1 MTCIQP
7 FSAPRRGHVCVW
19 GGKAAQAAD
28 IRKDAVNWHM
38 FRSCLQMLINHST
51 ALYSRMIN
59 IICVYHLWRVY
70 ERSAFVVNIYCNIDK
85 KIRMMGPM
93 TVIVS
98 FIRFS
103 HPKDPVL
110 AQQSVGQYWSE
121 YSLHFWHSHKCTCDN
136 HRQCIAASLFLIPGP
151 MLLLRPIHISHSIIE
166 TNETLLFVCCY
177 AWHSFNDTLAHCCE
191 CIQICRQRRNM
202 NK

>member
-1 MTCIQP
+1 
-7 FSAPRRGHVCVW
+7 
-19 GGKAAQAAD
+19 
-28 IRKDAVNWHM
+28 
-38 FRSCLQMLINHST
+38 
-51 ALYSRMIN
+51 MIN

-110 AQQSVGQYWSE
+110 AQQCNTNCWVNTDLNILCIFGI
-121 YSLHFWHSHKCTCDN
+121 HTNAPAITDN
-136 HRQCIAASLFLIPGP
+136 HR
-151 MLLLRPIHISHSIIE
+151 
-166 TNETLLFVCCY
+166 
-177 AWHSFNDTLAHCCE
+177 
-191 CIQICRQRRNM
+191 
-202 NK
+202 